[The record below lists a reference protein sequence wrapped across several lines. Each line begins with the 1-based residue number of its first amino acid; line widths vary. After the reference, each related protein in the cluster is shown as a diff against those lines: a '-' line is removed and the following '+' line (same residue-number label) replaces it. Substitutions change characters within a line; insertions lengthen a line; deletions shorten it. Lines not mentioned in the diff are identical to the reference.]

1 MKKVLII
8 AYDFP
13 PYVSVGGLRP
23 YSWYKYMK
31 EFGVEPIVVTRQ
43 WSNKH
48 GNALDYISASES
60 KETLI
65 EQTEYGTIIRAPYFP
80 SISNRILLKYGEQ
93 KFTFFRRA
101 LTAWDEFRQFIT
113 ISGPKKHLFH
123 AANDYLKHNK
133 VDAIIATGDPFI
145 TFYFAKKLGAKYNV
159 PWIADYRD
167 PWSQNLKIPNNF
179 KLFIKIVEKNVVST
193 ATSITTV
200 SQFLKKKITQN
211 LKHKIFHILPNGYDQ
226 SLTEIVENLPQKSDK
241 LTIAFAGTIYQ
252 WHPWKSFLSVCSHL
266 IEHHNIHVHLQFY
279 GLNNPIEFN
288 NYILT
293 LPIKTQ
299 NSISITPKLQNK
311 ELLQQL
317 AQCNLMLLF
326 NDYSILGTKIYDYLG
341 IKRKIILCYKN
352 DTQALQLKNKY
363 YNIEEVEGVSKTLQE
378 DLIKETN
385 AGIVVENEEHLKQVL
400 VEISDELKQNGYIES
415 QSTGV
420 EAYSRKIQAKHL
432 ADIIKSL

>member
-266 IEHHNIHVHLQFY
+266 IEHHN
-279 GLNNPIEFN
+279 
-288 NYILT
+288 
-293 LPIKTQ
+293 
-299 NSISITPKLQNK
+299 
-311 ELLQQL
+311 
-317 AQCNLMLLF
+317 
-326 NDYSILGTKIYDYLG
+326 
-341 IKRKIILCYKN
+341 
-352 DTQALQLKNKY
+352 
-363 YNIEEVEGVSKTLQE
+363 
-378 DLIKETN
+378 
-385 AGIVVENEEHLKQVL
+385 
-400 VEISDELKQNGYIES
+400 
-415 QSTGV
+415 
-420 EAYSRKIQAKHL
+420 
-432 ADIIKSL
+432 

>member
-1 MKKVLII
+1 
-8 AYDFP
+8 
-13 PYVSVGGLRP
+13 
-23 YSWYKYMK
+23 
-31 EFGVEPIVVTRQ
+31 
-43 WSNKH
+43 
-48 GNALDYISASES
+48 
-60 KETLI
+60 
-65 EQTEYGTIIRAPYFP
+65 
-80 SISNRILLKYGEQ
+80 
-93 KFTFFRRA
+93 
-101 LTAWDEFRQFIT
+101 
-113 ISGPKKHLFH
+113 
-123 AANDYLKHNK
+123 
-133 VDAIIATGDPFI
+133 
-145 TFYFAKKLGAKYNV
+145 
-159 PWIADYRD
+159 
-167 PWSQNLKIPNNF
+167 
-179 KLFIKIVEKNVVST
+179 FIKIVKKNVVST

-385 AGIVVENEEHLKQVL
+385 AGIVVENEEHLK
-400 VEISDELKQNGYIES
+400 
-415 QSTGV
+415 
-420 EAYSRKIQAKHL
+420 
-432 ADIIKSL
+432 

>member
-1 MKKVLII
+1 
-8 AYDFP
+8 
-13 PYVSVGGLRP
+13 
-23 YSWYKYMK
+23 MK

-93 KFTFFRRA
+93 KFTFFRRV

-200 SQFLKKKITQN
+200 SQFFKKKITQN